1 MAERKSKHPH
11 LAFEVFTVLVQTVI
25 WVLFCIYDYFID
37 EQHAKLGLD
46 NEISQILWTIIIL
59 LPILTYHFLNKKY
72 FTSEKIIR
80 YDLFQ
85 IGFWM
90 LAALAV
96 SVAIYSAV
104 KNDAWLIK
112 QSPTILQNG
121 IEYLIIPGLNAFCAL
136 LLVLFKLIPD
146 IFRHLRG
153 SKDNDTTEG

>member
-11 LAFEVFTVLVQTVI
+11 LAFEVFTVSVQTVI

-46 NEISQILWTIIIL
+46 TEISQILWTIIIL
-59 LPILTYHFLNKKY
+59 LPILSYHFLNKKY
-72 FTSEKIIR
+72 FTSDKIIQ

-85 IGFWM
+85 IGFWL

-104 KNDAWLIK
+104 KNDTWIIK

-121 IEYLIIPGLNAFCAL
+121 IEYLIIPGLNAFCAF
-136 LLVLFKLIPD
+136 LLVICKLIPD

-153 SKDNDTTEG
+153 QKDNDTEE